1 MVTSLDN
8 DDAMRVGAEYGM
20 DGMRQFWNMHKSTQN
35 IPEVK
40 KKQQM
45 NEKNGC
51 APVFQQTEIYRQN
64 IPKVT
69 QKRGDRD
76 PHTNHKK
83 NHQTTNNG
91 QERQST
97 PMDYEL

>member
-8 DDAMRVGAEYGM
+8 DDGMRVGAEYGM
-20 DGMRQFWNMHKSTQN
+20 DGTCQFWNMHKSTQN

-40 KKQQM
+40 KQQQM

-51 APVFQQTEIYRQN
+51 VPVFQQAEMYT
-64 IPKVT
+64 KHT
-69 QKRGDRD
+69 KSDTKKGDGD

-97 PMDYEL
+97 LMDNEL